1 MRRDTPPRETVIR
14 QFLERSGW
22 GTARRRPM
30 GADWSARRYERLALP
45 GKGDGNGGGGATAIL
60 MDCRDMVAASQVPP
74 FVQIAGLLRDCALS
88 SPVILAGDEPQGLLL
103 IEDFGDDDYA
113 RLLDGGDVP
122 WGPLYEVATDVL
134 VALHQRFIPATAPDL
149 PRYDMGLFRDQVM
162 LFADAFAPAVRGGTL
177 PAGAWDALAEAW
189 EGVLPAALT
198 LPPSL
203 LLRDYHPGNLMRLAG
218 RSGVAACGLLDF
230 QDGGIGPRAYD
241 LVSLLEDAR
250 RDVPADLR
258 QAMTRRY
265 LAAFPGIDETAFAAS
280 TAILGAVRHARILG
294 RVAQLAEA
302 TTGAPQLSFLP
313 RVWGQ
318 FTGAIRHPAL
328 SPIAHWVERH
338 LPANLDA
345 DTIVRSF

>member
-14 QFLERSGW
+14 RFLDQAGW
-22 GTARRRPM
+22 GAARRQPM
-30 GADWSARRYERLALP
+30 GADWSARRYERLTLP
-45 GKGDGNGGGGATAIL
+45 GTGGGGATAIL
-60 MDCRDMVAASQVPP
+60 MDCRDEVAASQVPP

-88 SPVILAGDEPQGLLL
+88 APVILAGDEPQGLLL
-103 IEDFGDDDYA
+103 IEDFGGDDYA
-113 RLLDGGDVP
+113 RLLDGGEEP
-122 WGPLYEVATDVL
+122 WQPLYEVATDVL
-134 VALHQRFIPATAPDL
+134 VTLHQRFVPASAPDL
-149 PRYDMGLFRDQVM
+149 SRYDVGLFRDQVM
-162 LFADAFAPAVRGGTL
+162 LFADAFAPVVRGRAL

-189 EGVLPAALT
+189 EGVLPAALS
-198 LPPSL
+198 LPPTL
-203 LLRDYHPGNLMRLAG
+203 LLRDYHPGNLMRLKDRA
-218 RSGVAACGLLDF
+218 GVAACGLLDF

-250 RDVPADLR
+250 RDVPEDLR
-258 QAMTRRY
+258 QAMTLRY
-265 LAAFPGIDETAFAAS
+265 LAAFPGIDQGTFRAS
-280 TAILGAVRHARILG
+280 AAILGAVRHARILG
-294 RVAQLAEA
+294 RVAQLIQA
-302 TTGAPQLSFLP
+302 TASAPQLSFLP